1 MQFSSPKSHNRHC
14 RRPRRRSNRLPVWL
28 AVSCV
33 FLIAGRTLGQDSTD
47 DGAVRSLLDNQVAA
61 WNRGDVDGFMQG
73 YWDSDSTVFS
83 SGGTLTIG
91 YREVLSRYRKA
102 YDSRKKMGVLKFSDL
117 AIQFLS
123 SKIAVAMGI
132 WDLVRISN
140 SVWGRFTLIIEKKPE
155 GWRITHDHTSSAGK

>member
-1 MQFSSPKSHNRHC
+1 
-14 RRPRRRSNRLPVWL
+14 
-28 AVSCV
+28 
-33 FLIAGRTLGQDSTD
+33 
-47 DGAVRSLLDNQVAA
+47 
-61 WNRGDVDGFMQG
+61 MQG

-123 SKIAVAMGI
+123 PKIAVAMGI